1 LKVKEFKNDVKKIVG
16 AEIRFDGHVNLVI
29 NNIPEEKQKSILMWI
44 NECKLGKTKP
54 EPCKKFKN
62 LISFIYKSNDNRI
75 RGILTKEKN
84 SYFIELFLGKHK
96 YYDRK
101 KRYLGI

>member
-1 LKVKEFKNDVKKIVG
+1 MKPEEFKEKVKTILES
-16 AEIRFDGHVNLVI
+16 EIKFDGHVNLVI
-29 NNIPEEKQKSILMWI
+29 NNIIEEKQNLILNWI
-44 NECKLGKTKP
+44 KACKQGIEKP

-62 LISFIYKSNDNRI
+62 LMSFIYKSNDNKI

-84 SYFIELFLGKHK
+84 SYFIELFLDKHK